1 MEPKDL
7 TGIRFGRLI
16 AKERT
21 RYKNK
26 ESGWI
31 CICDCGNEHIVST
44 KCLTGGRV
52 RSCGCLARDMN
63 PSKTHGESRTRLYGI
78 WASMKYRCKRKS
90 GKDYYRYTLRGIRVC
105 DEWQAFEP
113 FKEWAIANGYTDD
126 LTIDRIDNDKGYSP
140 DNCRWATHKQQG
152 LNKRTTKYITIGNET
167 LTAVE
172 WSERTG
178 IAYATILW
186 RLKKGWTPYDAVH
199 KPLCEEKVPKKYR
212 KDA

>member
-1 MEPKDL
+1 ME
-7 TGIRFGRLI
+7 T
-16 AKERT
+16 T
-21 RYKNK
+21 
-26 ESGWI
+26 
-31 CICDCGNEHIVST
+31 
-44 KCLTGGRV
+44 
-52 RSCGCLARDMN
+52 
-63 PSKTHGESRTRLYGI
+63 SKPHKKHGESLTRLYKI
-78 WASMKYRCKRKS
+78 WSSMKYRCKRKR
-90 GKDYYRYTLRGIRVC
+90 GKDYYRYTLRGITVC
-105 DEWQAFEP
+105 EEWQAYENFRN
-113 FKEWAIANGYTDD
+113 WSLANGYADD

-186 RLKKGWTPYDAVH
+186 RLKKGWTPYDAVY

-212 KDA
+212 KDI